1 MALPV
6 KTSRPYDSSARRQGA
21 EHKRQAILDSARTL
35 FLASGYVGTTIAA
48 IAAEAVVSTETIYKT
63 FGSKARLLRDI
74 YNEGLLGVGPVSA
87 EQRSDL
93 LQAEATDGRGLL
105 LALGMFT
112 AEIGPLAAPIRTL
125 IRDAAAQDEQMA
137 RLLVEID
144 QDRYERMLHNARHM
158 VDRNLLATGITAEF
172 AADIMWFY
180 TAPEVCEKL
189 MLGRNWTARELGT
202 FVGKAIGAALL
213 DEGSLD

>member
-1 MALPV
+1 MP
-6 KTSRPYDSSARRQGA
+6 
-21 EHKRQAILDSARTL
+21 
-35 FLASGYVGTTIAA
+35 
-48 IAAEAVVSTETIYKT
+48 
-63 FGSKARLLRDI
+63 
-74 YNEGLLGVGPVSA
+74 A

-93 LQAEATDGRGLL
+93 LQAEATDGRELL

-125 IRDAAAQDEQMA
+125 IRDAAAHDEQMA

-144 QDRYERMLHNARHM
+144 HDRYERMLHNARHM
-158 VDRNLLATGITAEF
+158 VDRNFLASGITPEF

-189 MLGRNWTARELGT
+189 VLGRNWSARELGA
-202 FVGKAIGAALL
+202 FVGKAIVAALL
-213 DEGSLD
+213 D